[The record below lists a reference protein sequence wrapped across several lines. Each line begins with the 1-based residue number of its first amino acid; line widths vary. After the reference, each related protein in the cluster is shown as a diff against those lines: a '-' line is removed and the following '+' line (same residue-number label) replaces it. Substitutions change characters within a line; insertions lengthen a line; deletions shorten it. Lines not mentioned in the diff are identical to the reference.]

1 MVVMGRGGIM
11 GGGGIMGRGGVM
23 GAWEEGSIDVSMSR

>member
-1 MVVMGRGGIM
+1 MGRGGIM